1 MKSFLLKRIKWLIAI
16 ILLFSLT
23 GYLSTRHWTF
33 ELTSHFKVQYFVLS
47 IFCVFICLWLRQWAW
62 ASLSLLG
69 LILNGIVVL
78 PWYFPSLEN
87 HTQNDSLSILLSNVN
102 IENKNYSALIQ
113 LVVAE
118 KPDILIVQEGNKEWI
133 KHLKVLEKTLP
144 YVEAP
149 HKSYFFGIVIFSR
162 FPFEETQMLS
172 LGRSGRESILAKIKI
187 NHKMLSLLTTHPLPP
202 ITEGLFEHRNSQLF
216 EVKSFIK
223 QLASP
228 KMLIGDLNTSMW
240 SPFYSQLTQETGLI
254 NTRQGFGIL
263 PTWPTFL
270 PVLMIPID
278 HCLVSPDIK
287 VIKIKTGESIG
298 SDHLPLIVELAI

>member
-1 MKSFLLKRIKWLIAI
+1 MKPFFLKRIKWLVAI

-23 GYLSTRHWTF
+23 GYLGTRHWTF
-33 ELTSHFKVQYFVLS
+33 ELTSHFKVQYFALSVL
-47 IFCVFICLWLRQWAW
+47 CVLICLWLRQWGW

-69 LILNGIVVL
+69 LIINGIVVL
-78 PWYFPSLEN
+78 PWYFPSVQN
-87 HTQNDSLSILLSNVN
+87 HIQNHSLSILLSNVN
-102 IENKNYSALIQ
+102 IKNKNYSALVQ
-113 LVVAE
+113 LVAAE
-118 KPDILIVQEGNKEWI
+118 NPDILIVQEGNRHWI

-149 HKSYFFGIVIFSR
+149 PNSYFFGTVIYSR

-172 LGRSGRESILAKIKI
+172 LGRSGRESILVKIKI
-187 NHKMLSLLTTHPLPP
+187 NHQMVSLLTTHPLPP

-216 EVKSFIK
+216 EVQSFIK
-223 QLASP
+223 QLPTP
-228 KMLIGDLNTSMW
+228 KMLIGDLNISMW
-240 SPFYSQLTQETGLI
+240 SPFYSQLIQETRLI
-254 NTRQGFGIL
+254 NARQGFGIL

-278 HCLVSPDIK
+278 HCLVSPDFK

-298 SDHLPLIVELAI
+298 SDHLPLIVEVAI